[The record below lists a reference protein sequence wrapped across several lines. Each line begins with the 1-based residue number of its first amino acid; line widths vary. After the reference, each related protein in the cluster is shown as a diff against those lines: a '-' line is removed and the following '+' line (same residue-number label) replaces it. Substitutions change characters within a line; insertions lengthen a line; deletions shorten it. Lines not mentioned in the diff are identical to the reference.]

1 MAQNAPIR
9 PSGSEKL
16 QHPSIALEG
25 PADALLESRLL
36 AMFSRIEALHDVRAK
51 VNEGVV
57 ELYGTVPRMESKK
70 TAQDLASRLEGVAY
84 VENRIEEQTDIETRV
99 SPTIKKV
106 ELFFSRILERLPV
119 VGIAGGIL
127 VLFYWIPR
135 LLFRWDQL
143 YVRLGIDPLIRNLIR
158 QVLRSLIFLLGL
170 VLALEILDLTTL
182 VRALI
187 GTAGLIGI
195 SLGLAFRHVAE
206 NYFAGL
212 FLSVQSPFSMNDLIQ
227 VDRYEGKVVR
237 LSSREMVLMTLEGNH
252 LRIPNS
258 IAYQSVIVNF
268 TRNPLRRF
276 DFEVGVSVAED
287 LKFVKIV
294 GCEALSSMKGVL
306 TNPEPSMSVERL
318 GDYNVIV
325 RFFGWVDQREAD
337 LFKVR
342 SQAIRTVKT
351 ALDKAGIT
359 MPEPIQSVLLRP
371 QAVDKIPEVKEEP
384 PPFTVAEIGVDEA
397 DVAVDTQL
405 DKQIE
410 KDRAASTEKSL
421 LKSDWHSS
429 QFGNGKFVIRSRAA
443 YSRPR

>member
-1 MAQNAPIR
+1 MNKSQQYSSWALVMYLLMPLMVMAQNTPIS
-9 PSGSEKL
+9 PSGSDKV
-16 QHPSIALEG
+16 QNISIALEG

-36 AMFSRIEALHDVRAK
+36 AMFARIEALQDVRAK

-57 ELYGTVPRMESKK
+57 ELYGTVPRKESKK
-70 TAQDLASRLEGVAY
+70 IAQDLASRLEGVVY
-84 VENRIEEQTDIETRV
+84 VENRIEEQTDIENRV

-106 ELFFSRILERLPV
+106 QQFLSRIVQQLPV
-119 VGIAGGIL
+119 VGIAGGVL

-135 LLFRWDQL
+135 LLFRWDRL
-143 YVRLGIDPLIRNLIR
+143 YVRVGIDPLIRNLIR

-195 SLGLAFRHVAE
+195 SLGFAFRHVAE
-206 NYFAGL
+206 NYLAGL

-237 LSSREMVLMTLEGNH
+237 LSSREIVLMTLEGNH

-258 IAYQSVIVNF
+258 IAYQSIIVNF

-287 LKFVKIV
+287 LKFVKIA
-294 GCEALSSMKGVL
+294 GCEALRGMKGVL
-306 TNPEPSMSVERL
+306 TNPEPFMRVERL

-337 LFKVR
+337 LLKAK

-351 ALDKAGIT
+351 ALEKADIT
-359 MPEPIQSVLLRP
+359 MPEPMQSVLLRP
-371 QAVDKIPEVKEEP
+371 QAVDKIPHVKQEP
-384 PPFTVAEIGVDEA
+384 PTFTVAELGVDEA

-405 DKQIE
+405 DRQIE
-410 KDRAASTEKSL
+410 KDRATSTEKSL
-421 LKSDWHSS
+421 L
-429 QFGNGKFVIRSRAA
+429 
-443 YSRPR
+443 